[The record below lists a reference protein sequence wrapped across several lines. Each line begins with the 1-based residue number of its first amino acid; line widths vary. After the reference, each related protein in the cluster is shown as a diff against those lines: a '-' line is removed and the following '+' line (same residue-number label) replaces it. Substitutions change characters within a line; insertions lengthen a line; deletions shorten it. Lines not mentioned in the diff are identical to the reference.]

1 LTKTDTHSNELNI
14 PTSNHPGNTRTR
26 DHLGLSSG
34 WPRIRRGT
42 RRNLFSRNLC
52 VLAHYRGLDQGWVFR
67 PGPKEA
73 TLTLVGARRGALG
86 RKDLG
91 IDGRGALG
99 TRGDDLLACRRLPA
113 LLGSFSWL
121 HASFCAQWILVM
133 SPWPQF
139 TTSRVPTSL
148 RGASR
153 KRGDGLFLR
162 RLQSLLLALAVQ
174 ELVLARGRGHAAR
187 GALQSRGALGR

>member
-73 TLTLVGARRGALG
+73 TFTLSTVKHKQQRCSGRRRGEERSEGAVCMITAHVKGPKITPVCRQKGKDCVAG
-86 RKDLG
+86 RSPPVARNLRQDSYGNGCVYGVPHQLH
-91 IDGRGALG
+91 
-99 TRGDDLLACRRLPA
+99 CRRWQTE
-113 LLGSFSWL
+113 G
-121 HASFCAQWILVM
+121 
-133 SPWPQF
+133 
-139 TTSRVPTSL
+139 PTP
-148 RGASR
+148 
-153 KRGDGLFLR
+153 
-162 RLQSLLLALAVQ
+162 
-174 ELVLARGRGHAAR
+174 GH
-187 GALQSRGALGR
+187 